1 MASLA
6 KRLFHFAVAFG
17 GLLAVTATPAGAAP
31 FCVDTTPPNVDPAF
45 SPLQGAVDV
54 AVGKP
59 RECAHFVLSGEMLI
73 QHLDTGALLL
83 NASTGDATFTD
94 GSNFWTLTPD
104 GGLSQSPTPPDL
116 VLPALLMDVVPPD
129 RTTATTSPDVAVA
142 GAQISPTSTPV
153 ATSGVTEIPTPGIS
167 STPNSTPMYFGDP
180 RTVALQLSDLPN
192 GAHSWLLLGQDTT
205 RLLQFQ
211 YTTEFGRHPDNG
223 NLLPLDPMM
232 IVNVLMGD
240 SIEHTQT
247 VWDQAYGKPGP
258 GQRAGSDLSPFTDQQ
273 FYAIAPNVIDVR
285 ARNRNVILQAVEV
298 TSGRDSISLEDTV
311 AAVRIMA
318 SRVDGLVR

>member
-6 KRLFHFAVAFG
+6 KRWFHFAVALG
-17 GLLAVTATPAGAAP
+17 GLLAMAATPAAAAP
-31 FCVDTTPPNVDPAF
+31 FCVDTTPPSVDPAF
-45 SPLQGAVDV
+45 STLQGAVDV

-94 GSNFWTLTPD
+94 GANFWTLTPD
-104 GGLSQSPTPPDL
+104 GGLSQSVTPPDL
-116 VLPALLMDVVPPD
+116 VLPALLVDVVPPD
-129 RTTATTSPDVAVA
+129 RAAAAASTDVAVA
-142 GAQISPTSTPV
+142 GAQVTPTPTPL
-153 ATSGVTEIPTPGIS
+153 ATSAATQVPAPGVS
-167 STPNSTPMYFGDP
+167 ATPNAAPMYYGDP
-180 RTVALQLSDLPN
+180 RTIALQLSDLPN
-192 GAHSWLLLGQDTT
+192 GAHSWLLVGQDTT
-205 RLLQFQ
+205 RLLQYQ

-223 NLLPLDPMM
+223 ALLPLDPLM
-232 IVNVLMGD
+232 IVNIIMAD
-240 SIEHTQT
+240 SIEHAQT

-285 ARNRNVILQAVEV
+285 ARDRNVILQAVEV
-298 TSGRDSISLEDTV
+298 TGGHDSISLDDTV